1 MIWLHTSMRLTV
13 TLIINLLII
22 YIKKKK
28 KDQTSLKVGMGRNRS
43 WHLSLYL
50 GPNWVCHPSWYCA
63 LQTWLSFWSASSW
76 LGFTLI
82 LPPFPIYPHFG
93 TPQSSP
99 PSVLP
104 SFATNR
110 QPLRQ
115 LSRTQF
121 ILSPGLLPNT
131 TSALA

>member
-1 MIWLHTSMRLTV
+1 MRLTV
-13 TLIINLLII
+13 TLILNLLII

-28 KDQTSLKVGMGRNRS
+28 RPNLPLSWDGKKQILASFLIPWSQLGLPSL
-43 WHLSLYL
+43 
-50 GPNWVCHPSWYCA
+50 
-63 LQTWLSFWSASSW
+63 
-76 LGFTLI
+76 LI
-82 LPPFPIYPHFG
+82 LCFIDLAFLLVCKFLLWVHLNTLPFPIYPHFG

-104 SFATNR
+104 SLATNR
-110 QPLRQ
+110 QPLCQ

-121 ILSPGLLPNT
+121 TLSPDLPNT